1 MELMKRDLYQG
12 LKQGIDWKTRIKI
25 SLDVVDGIRYL
36 HSLGLVHRDIK
47 LKNVLLDANNRAKI
61 TDLGFCKP
69 EAMMSGSIVGTPVH
83 MCPEMFHTKY
93 DSSVDIYAFGILFWY
108 ICSGAVMLP
117 KNFEECSSKDDLW
130 SAVKRGT
137 RPERLPIFDEDCWN
151 LMELCWKH
159 DPKQRPH
166 IGMVAAILAK
176 IDQKY

>member
-1 MELMKRDLYQG
+1 MKRDLYQG

-47 LKNVLLDANNRAKI
+47 LKNVLLDSNNRAKI

-83 MCPEMFHTKY
+83 MCPGMFHTN
-93 DSSVDIYAFGILFWY
+93 
-108 ICSGAVMLP
+108 AVMLP

-130 SAVKRGT
+130 SAVKKGV
-137 RPERLPIFDEDCWN
+137 RPERLSNFDDDCWN
-151 LMELCWKH
+151 LMEMCWKH

-166 IGMVAAILAK
+166 IGMVAAILTK
-176 IDQKY
+176 IDEKY